1 MYILEKEKDLEIK
14 DLKARL
20 DKMQSLND
28 DC

>member
-20 DKMQSLND
+20 DKMQSSND
-28 DC
+28 DF